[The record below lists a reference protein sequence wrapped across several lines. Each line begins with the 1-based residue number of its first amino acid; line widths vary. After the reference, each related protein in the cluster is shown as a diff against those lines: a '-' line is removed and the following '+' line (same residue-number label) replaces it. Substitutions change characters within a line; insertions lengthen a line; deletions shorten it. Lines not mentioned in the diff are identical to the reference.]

1 MKIQEKVPDILFS
14 SAITENQKV
23 FRSVSLVDQIANALR
38 DDILAGRLKGGDQLL
53 EDSLKIEFGISRT
66 PLREAFRVLEKQG
79 LVRLWRN

>member
-14 SAITENQKV
+14 STITENQKV
-23 FRSVSLVDQIANALR
+23 FRSISLVDQITNALR
-38 DDILAGRLKGGDQLL
+38 DDILAEKLKGGDQLL